1 MINIITGM
9 KSKNLIN
16 KKCFIY
22 DINLNIKSINV
33 ERIIR
38 K

>member
-1 MINIITGM
+1 M

-22 DINLNIKSINV
+22 DVNLNSKSINAA
-33 ERIIR
+33 RIIR
-38 K
+38 KYW